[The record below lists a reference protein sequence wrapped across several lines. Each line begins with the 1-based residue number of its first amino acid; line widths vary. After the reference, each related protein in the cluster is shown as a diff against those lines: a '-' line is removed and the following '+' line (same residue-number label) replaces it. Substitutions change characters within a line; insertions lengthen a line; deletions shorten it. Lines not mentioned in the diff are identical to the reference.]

1 MEYNIPQIHL
11 RNFRP
16 QNDGQFMNSV
26 MPYPPYDQMAQSR
39 KLTPSVDYYQ
49 NQNDYYN
56 QMNQMQNQ
64 FPPDHGQQHSVDQTQ
79 FLNVPQPNQ
88 SQQSG
93 DKLDHS
99 ELKEEHSVR
108 LPTPPQN
115 QTVLDTGS
123 KKALQIVIQSV
134 KNHVARSH
142 LKISCA
148 LYEEDQ
154 IVVDDVGQKCVFN
167 TTTHNPLDLT
177 KRDISMGGLGTSKL
191 SNKAQGQDIIFKED
205 HVFLKDVHRQ
215 IIKNKGKKD
224 YYLMFQVLEK
234 PEPTKIQTDS
244 QTISYKNSDT
254 ANYGGMEYDLFG
266 WYLFKLNKA
275 EGGINNGK
283 FVRKIFA
290 PGLRKPPLD
299 MTRVKTMESDIEFI
313 IHEVEWDDDFG
324 DNDLTKSKIGKKKG
338 KKGKSTKSKSNQ

>member
-1 MEYNIPQIHL
+1 
-11 RNFRP
+11 
-16 QNDGQFMNSV
+16 MNQTV
-26 MPYPPYDQMAQSR
+26 QYPPYDQMIQSR
-39 KLTPSVDYYQ
+39 KQTPSINYQ

-56 QMNQMQNQ
+56 QMNQMQHSQ
-64 FPPDHGQQHSVDQTQ
+64 FPPDNGQQFNDPNQ
-79 FLNVPQPNQ
+79 FLNVPQPQQNQ
-88 SQQSG
+88 NSQDRLDQS
-93 DKLDHS
+93 DIKD
-99 ELKEEHSVR
+99 EPSVR
-108 LPTPPQN
+108 IPTPPQN
-115 QTVLDTGS
+115 QTVLDPGA
-123 KKALQIVIQSV
+123 KKALQIVVTSV

-154 IVVDDVGQKCVFN
+154 IVVDDLGQKCVFN
-167 TTTHNPLDLT
+167 TTAHNPLDIT
-177 KRDISMGGLGTSKL
+177 KKDQSMVGLGVSKI

-205 HVFLKDVHRQ
+205 HVFLKDVNRA

-275 EGGINNGK
+275 EGIGVNSGK
-283 FVRKIFA
+283 FVRKMFA

-299 MTRVKTMESDIEFI
+299 MAKVKTMESDLEFVVNEI
-313 IHEVEWDDDFG
+313 EWDEHDFG
-324 DNDLTKSKIGKKKG
+324 DNDLTKSRIGKKKG
-338 KKGKSTKSKSNQ
+338 KKGKSTKSKSGR